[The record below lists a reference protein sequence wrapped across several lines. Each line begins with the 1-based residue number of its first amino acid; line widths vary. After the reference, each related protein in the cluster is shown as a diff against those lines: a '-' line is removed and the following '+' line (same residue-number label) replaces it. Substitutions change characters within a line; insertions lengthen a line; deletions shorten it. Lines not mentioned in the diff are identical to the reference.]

1 MDRILPFLRRAADP
15 LLGLAVT
22 LMYAW
27 EVTAWDGA
35 RPGRLLAVAAVGG
48 LGLSLRRRSPLVGF
62 LLAAASTLAITQV
75 APGFDNDSLALVV
88 TFFVS
93 LYSLGRHTSGVERWV
108 GAGGVLAFIVTFLL
122 HEAGNGSVDSGDV
135 GFATFFVGTPWAAGL
150 VIRLRHER
158 EHALSAENRRL
169 ELEQEER
176 ARAAVAAERARV
188 ARELHDVVS
197 HAIAV
202 TVLQARGGKKML
214 GVDDDEVRRAL
225 EAIEQTNTQAL
236 SDMRRLLSL
245 LRDTEHGAQLGP
257 QPSLEHLEALV
268 EQIRSSGM
276 PVDLSVIGHHAVP
289 PGVDLSAYRII
300 QEALTNTLK
309 HGGPGAQARVE
320 VVYGDDDLQISVVD
334 DGRTSDHGH
343 GRGHG
348 LVGIRE
354 RVAVVGGEVDAGPV
368 ESGGFAVRARLP
380 YAVAT

>member
-1 MDRILPFLRRAADP
+1 MASIRPFLRRAADP

-22 LMYAW
+22 LLYAV
-27 EVTAWDGA
+27 EILAREGA
-35 RPGRLLAVAAVGG
+35 RPSLLLAVAAVGG
-48 LGLSLRRRSPLVGF
+48 VGLSLRRRSPLVGF
-62 LLAAASTLAITQV
+62 LLAAASILGITQI

-93 LYSLGRHTSGVERWV
+93 LYSLGRHTSGMERWL
-108 GAGGVLAFIVTFLL
+108 GAAGVLAFIVTFLL
-122 HEAGNGSVDSGDV
+122 SETGNGSIDSGDV

-150 VIRLRHER
+150 VIRLRRER
-158 EHALSAENRRL
+158 EHILSAENRRL

-176 ARAAVAAERARV
+176 ARAAVAAERARI

-202 TVLQARGGKKML
+202 TVLQARGGKKMI
-214 GVDDDEVRRAL
+214 GIDDDEARRAL
-225 EAIEQTNTQAL
+225 EAIEHTNTQAL

-245 LRDTEHGAQLGP
+245 LRDTEDGAPLGP
-257 QPSLEHLEALV
+257 QPSLGHLESLV
-268 EQIRSSGM
+268 EQVRSSGV
-276 PVDLSVIGHHAVP
+276 PVELMVSGHHDAVP

-320 VVYGDDDLQISVVD
+320 VVYGDDGLEISVVD
-334 DGRTSDHGH
+334 DGRSGVN

-354 RVAVVGGEVDAGPV
+354 RVAVVGGDVDAGPV

-380 YAVAT
+380 YAVVT